1 MRIIAGALKGRE
13 FKAPRGRT
21 TRPMSE
27 KTRGALF
34 NTLGDIEGLSVLDA
48 FAGSGALAY
57 EAISRGAL
65 NVLAIEQDKTTHKSI
80 DENVRQ
86 LGLHSQL
93 KNLRANASGWSN
105 NNLNRKFDLV
115 LLDPPYNNLDRRIL
129 QKLVRH
135 AKTDG
140 LVVLS
145 WPGKEPAPPFEGLE
159 EVANKNHGD
168 IQLVFY
174 RKIK

>member
-1 MRIIAGALKGRE
+1 MKIIAGILGGRT
-13 FKAPRGRT
+13 FDAPRGRT

-27 KTRGALF
+27 KVRGALF

-57 EAISRGAL
+57 EAISRGVASA
-65 NVLAIEQDKTTHKSI
+65 LAIEQDKTAHKAI
-80 DENVRQ
+80 DENIKQ
-86 LGLHSQL
+86 LGIDGQIT
-93 KNLRANASGWSN
+93 NLRANVGGWSN
-105 NNLNRKFDLV
+105 NNTDKQFDLV
-115 LLDPPYNNLDRRIL
+115 LLDPPYNNLDRQLL

-135 AKTDG
+135 AETGG

-159 EVANKNHGD
+159 QVTNKNHGD

>member
-1 MRIIAGALKGRE
+1 MRIIAGKLGGRT
-13 FKAPRGRT
+13 FDSPRGRT

-27 KTRGALF
+27 KVRGALF

-57 EAISRGAL
+57 EAVSRGAKD
-65 NVLAIEQDKTTHKSI
+65 VIAIEIDK
-80 DENVRQ
+80 NA
-86 LGLHSQL
+86 HSQIL
-93 KNLRANASGWSN
+93 KNLRMLKMENVVKALKANVSGWSN
-105 NNLNRKFDLV
+105 NNSAKQFDIV
-115 LLDPPYNNLDRRIL
+115 LLDPPYNNLDRRLL
-129 QKLVRH
+129 QKLTKH
-135 AKTDG
+135 AIAGG

-159 EVANKNHGD
+159 QIADKNHGD

-174 RKIK
+174 RKK

>member
-1 MRIIAGALKGRE
+1 MRIIAGKLGGRTFE
-13 FKAPRGRT
+13 APKGRT

-27 KTRGALF
+27 KVRGALF

-57 EAISRGAL
+57 EAISRGAASA
-65 NVLAIEQDKTTHKSI
+65 VTIEMDKVAYKVI
-80 DENVRQ
+80 DGNIKF
-86 LGLHSQL
+86 LGLGSQM
-93 KNLRANASGWSN
+93 KNLRANVGGWSN
-105 NNLNRKFDLV
+105 NNTDKQFGLV
-115 LLDPPYNNLDRRIL
+115 LLDPPYNNLDRQLL

-135 AKTDG
+135 AKIGG

-145 WPGKEPAPPFEGLE
+145 WPGKEPPPPFEGLE
-159 EVANKNHGD
+159 QVTNKNHGD

-174 RKIK
+174 RESS